1 MVVAVV
7 FEVGHHGAT
16 MGLGLWHEV
25 GEMRLV
31 RVMVDWDELKTRERE
46 KHSFLLKVLHVFTRD
61 ILGMVAFK
69 GC

>member
-31 RVMVDWDELKTRERE
+31 RVMVEWDELKTRERNIP
-46 KHSFLLKVLHVFTRD
+46 F
-61 ILGMVAFK
+61 
-69 GC
+69 C